1 MDLFSGKLAGNVKRI
16 YNLAIHLLIFYMGII
31 LAKYG
36 MALCKVTM
44 RQTSTALKL
53 PIGLVY
59 GALPILGI
67 LILIYE
73 IESIWSIL
81 AGYSDGKGEI

>member
-1 MDLFSGKLAGNVKRI
+1 M
-16 YNLAIHLLIFYMGII
+16 AIHLLIFYMGII

-36 MALCKVTM
+36 LALCKVTM

-59 GALPILGI
+59 GALPVLGM

-73 IESIWSIL
+73 VEAIWCIL
-81 AGYSDGKGEI
+81 AGYSDGKEEI